1 MAMGV
6 MEIGP
11 VTPAVTSL
19 FGRESETQVLAEL
32 IDDLP
37 GHGGSLVLSGEPGVG
52 KSALLREASA
62 RAQDRGMLVLTAAGV
77 PCEAQLP
84 FAGLN
89 QLLRPVLG
97 RIDGL
102 AAPQRGAI
110 LAAFGLTDAAAQDL
124 FLTALAALDLLAE
137 TALRVP
143 VIVVLEDAHWLD
155 RSSCEVLAFVA
166 RRLEF
171 EPILLLAAIR
181 DGYQSP
187 FTDAGLPA
195 LHLEPLPAAAAAALL
210 DSRAPG
216 LPHAVRDRLL
226 DETAGNPLALVE
238 LPIAFQHLG
247 SRARLPVWLPL
258 TTRLER
264 AFADRVSD
272 LPAVT
277 RTTLLVA
284 AIDDKPRLA
293 EVLRAT
299 AVLEGAEVTVDALAP
314 AVAARLVELDD
325 REYRFGHPLM
335 RTAIH
340 QESSVSQRHAAHAA
354 LADVLA
360 GEPERGLWH
369 RAASITGPDET
380 VARELETAAA
390 QAQRRGATAMAVS
403 ALQRAAALSD
413 APLRAGRLLRAAE
426 LAFELGRQDLVLS
439 LLGQVELLDLGLREQ
454 ARVAWIQES
463 FADGIPGDASR
474 VLSLAAIADRAGADG
489 DSDLALK
496 LLYGAALRCW
506 WAEPGQAA
514 RDHVVAAAERLKVN
528 EQNPRLL
535 VILAFAAPIG
545 RGSAVIDRLSRLE
558 PDMGG
563 DPGATRLI
571 GNAAMAVG
579 AFDLAARSLAA
590 SAAALRAQG
599 RLGLLA
605 RALALQA
612 WSAAH
617 LADLGAAIPAAEEG
631 RRLAQET
638 NQPLVMATAQAVQA
652 VLAALRGDQEAA
664 AALAA
669 QAERVAVPIRAGAVL
684 AAAQFA
690 RGLAALGGGRPA
702 DALGHLRRLHDPRDP
717 AYHAAIRCFT
727 VGDLAEA
734 ARRSGDPDSIRELV
748 EEMEKAAGLTPSPAL
763 HAGLRY
769 ARALLA
775 DDADA
780 GALFETALRSDLSTW
795 PFLRARIG
803 LSYGEWLHQQRHDTA
818 SRAPLRAARET
829 FDALGIVPWSERA
842 RQQLRATGETSRPRT
857 PEARDQLTPQE
868 LQITQ
873 MAADGMSN
881 REIAQMLYLSHRTVS
896 SHLYRAFP
904 KLGITSR
911 TELQRVLEPR
921 LPDAQHSTPLTD

>member
-84 FAGLN
+84 FAGLH

-390 QAQRRGATAMAVS
+390 QAQRRGATTLAVS

-579 AFDLAARSLAA
+579 AFDMAARSLAA

-795 PFLRARIG
+795 PFLRARIA

>member
-1 MAMGV
+1 MAVGCYRMGQAR
-6 MEIGP
+6 
-11 VTPAVTSL
+11 PAVTSL
-19 FGRESETQVLAEL
+19 IGREYETQVLAEL
-32 IDDLP
+32 IDHLP
-37 GHGGSLVLSGEPGVG
+37 GHGGSLLVSGDPGVG

-62 RAQDRGMLVLTAAGV
+62 RAQDRGMLVLTATGV
-77 PCEAQLP
+77 QCEAQLP
-84 FAGLN
+84 FAGLH

-97 RIDGL
+97 QIDGL

-110 LAAFGLTDAAAQDL
+110 LAAFGLTDAVAPDL
-124 FLTALAALDLLAE
+124 FLTALAGLDLLAG
-137 TALRVP
+137 TAARVP
-143 VIVVLEDAHWLD
+143 VVVVLEDAQWLD

-181 DGYQSP
+181 DGYESP

-247 SRARLPVWLPL
+247 GGARLPAWLPL

-284 AIDDKPRLA
+284 AIDDKPRLT
-293 EVLRAT
+293 EVLAAT
-299 AVLEGAEVTVDALAP
+299 AVLEGAEVTVDTLAP
-314 AVAARLVELDD
+314 AVDARLVELDD
-325 REYRFGHPLM
+325 PEYRFRHPLM

-340 QESSVSQRHAAHAA
+340 QEASVSQRHAAHAA

-369 RAASITGPDET
+369 RAASMIGPDEG

-390 QAQRRGATAMAVS
+390 QAQRRGATVMAVS

-439 LLGQVELLDLGLREQ
+439 LLGQVELPDMGLREQ
-454 ARVAWIQES
+454 ARVEWIRES

-474 VLSLAAIADRAGADG
+474 VLSLAAIADRAGADD

-514 RDHVVAAAERLKVN
+514 RDHVVAAAERLKVD
-528 EQNPRLL
+528 EQDPRLL

-545 RGSAVIDRLSRLE
+545 RGAAVIDRLSRFE

-563 DPGATRLI
+563 DPGATRLV

-579 AFDLAARSLAA
+579 AFDMAARSLAA
-590 SAAALRAQG
+590 SVAALRAQG

-652 VLAALRGDQEAA
+652 LLAALRGDQEAT

-669 QAERVAVPIRAGAVL
+669 QAEQVAVPIGASAVL
-684 AAAQFA
+684 AAAQLA

-702 DALGHLRRLHDPRDP
+702 DALGHLRRLHDPCDP

-727 VGDLAEA
+727 VADLADA
-734 ARRSGDPDSIRELV
+734 ARRSGDPDSIRELM
-748 EEMEKAAGLTPSPAL
+748 EEMETAAGLTPSPLL

-780 GALFETALRSDLSTW
+780 GALFETALQSDLSTW

-829 FDALGIVPWSERA
+829 FDALGIIPWSERA

-868 LQITQ
+868 LQIAQ
-873 MAADGMSN
+873 MAAEGLSN
-881 REIAQMLYLSHRTVS
+881 REIAQMIYLSHRTVS

-911 TELQRVLEPR
+911 TELRGVLEPR
-921 LPDAQHSTPLTD
+921 LPDARGTPLP

>member
-1 MAMGV
+1 MGQAM
-6 MEIGP
+6 
-11 VTPAVTSL
+11 PAVTSL

-32 IDDLP
+32 IDHLQ
-37 GHGGSLVLSGEPGVG
+37 GHGGSLVVSGEPGVG
-52 KSALLREASA
+52 KSALLREAST
-62 RAQDRGMLVLTAAGV
+62 RAEDRGMMVLTTTGV
-77 PCEAQLP
+77 QCEAQLP
-84 FAGLN
+84 FAGLH
-89 QLLRPVLG
+89 QLLQPVLG
-97 RIDGL
+97 QIDGL
-102 AAPQRGAI
+102 ATPQRGAV
-110 LAAFGLTDAAAQDL
+110 LAAFGLTDAVAPDL
-124 FLTALAALDLLAE
+124 FLTALAVLDLLAE
-137 TALRVP
+137 TATRAP
-143 VIVVLEDAHWLD
+143 VVVVLEDAHWLD
-155 RSSCEVLAFVA
+155 RSTCEVLAFVA

-171 EPILLLAAIR
+171 EPILLFAVIR
-181 DGYQSP
+181 DGYENP
-187 FTDAGLPA
+187 LNDAGLPA
-195 LHLEPLPAAAAAALL
+195 LHLEPLPAAAARALL

-216 LPHAVRDRLL
+216 LPDAVRDRLL

-238 LPIAFQHLG
+238 LPIAFRHLETG
-247 SRARLPVWLPL
+247 AQLPAWLPL

-264 AFADRVSD
+264 AFAARVPD

-277 RTTLLVA
+277 RTALLVA
-284 AIDDKPRLA
+284 ALNDKPRIT
-293 EVLRAT
+293 EVLEAT
-299 AVLEGAEVTVDALAP
+299 ALLTGAEVTVDALVP

-325 REYRFGHPLM
+325 PEYRFRHPLM

-340 QESSVSQRHAAHAA
+340 QDASLSQRHAAHAA

-369 RAASITGPDET
+369 RAASMIGPDER

-390 QAQRRGATAMAVS
+390 QAQRRGATVMAVS

-413 APLRAGRLLRAAE
+413 APLRATRLLRAAE

-439 LLGQVELLDLGLREQ
+439 LLGQVEPLDLGQREQ
-454 ARVAWIQES
+454 ARVVWIRES

-474 VLSLAAIADRAGADG
+474 VRSLAAIAGRAGADG
-489 DSDLALK
+489 DSDLALN

-514 RDHVVAAAERLKVN
+514 RGHVVTAAERLDVD
-528 EQNPRLL
+528 EQDPRLL

-545 RGSAVIDRLSRLE
+545 RGATVIDRLSQLVS
-558 PDMGG
+558 DTVG

-579 AFDLAARSLAA
+579 VFDRAAGSLAA

-612 WSAAH
+612 WSAAQ
-617 LADLGAAIPAAEEG
+617 LADLGTAIPAAEEAG
-631 RRLAQET
+631 RLAQET

-652 VLAALRGDQEAA
+652 LLAALRGDQEAA

-669 QAERVAVPIRAGAVL
+669 QAEQLSVPIGASAVL
-684 AAAQFA
+684 AAAQLA
-690 RGLAALGGGRPA
+690 RGIAALGGGRPA
-702 DALGHLRRLHDPRDP
+702 DALGHLRRIHDPSDP
-717 AYHAAIRCFT
+717 AYHVAIRCFT
-727 VGDLAEA
+727 IGDLADA
-734 ARRSGDPDSIRELV
+734 ARRSGDPEGISVLV
-748 EEMEKAAGLTPSPAL
+748 DEMETAAGQTPSPLL

-775 DDADA
+775 KEAEA

-795 PFLRARIG
+795 PFLRAKVE
-803 LSYGEWLHQQRHDTA
+803 LAYGEWLHQQRHDAA

-829 FDALGIVPWSERA
+829 FDALGTIPWSERA
-842 RQQLRATGETSRPRT
+842 RQQLRATGEKSRPRT

-868 LQITQ
+868 LQIAQ
-873 MAADGMSN
+873 MAAEGLSN
-881 REIAQMLYLSHRTVS
+881 REIAQMIYLSHRTVS

-911 TELQRVLEPR
+911 AQLRRVLDPR
-921 LPDAQHSTPLTD
+921 PPGRE

>member
-84 FAGLN
+84 FAGLH

-380 VARELETAAA
+380 VAGELETAAA

-579 AFDLAARSLAA
+579 AFDMAARSLAA

-669 QAERVAVPIRAGAVL
+669 QAEQVAVPIRAGAVL

>member
-84 FAGLN
+84 FAGLH

-137 TALRVP
+137 TAVRVP

-474 VLSLAAIADRAGADG
+474 VLSLAAIAGRAGADG

>member
-84 FAGLN
+84 FAGLH
-89 QLLRPVLG
+89 QLLRPVLS

-390 QAQRRGATAMAVS
+390 QAQRRGATTLAVS

-579 AFDLAARSLAA
+579 AFDVAARSLAA

-652 VLAALRGDQEAA
+652 VLAALRGDQETAT
-664 AALAA
+664 ALAA
-669 QAERVAVPIRAGAVL
+669 RAEQVAVPIRAGAVL